1 VKKRDRNILGRRKR
15 NIAQRLERKQ
25 GVEIGEAPMLQGSAL
40 RYEMS
45 EKTRGIGCGG
55 IGAIHEMVLRLGLP
69 QAIDRAV
76 RLLKIHAPYFESD
89 HVLTLAYNVL
99 TGGTR
104 LEDIERLRTDEM
116 LLDALGAKKVP
127 DPTTAGDFLRR
138 FDGEAPLLALMETVN
153 DVRERAWKE
162 AARRDKHFF
171 DLATIEVDGTLSETL
186 GECKEGMD
194 ISYKG
199 VWGYAPLI
207 VSLAQTKEPLY
218 IVNRPGNTPSCED
231 AARWIDR
238 AIDLVSP
245 HFKEVQVRGDTDF
258 ALTKYLDKWDK
269 KAQFVFGYDAHANVV
284 EIAQSLDESRWERLE
299 RPAKYAVQTRERHRP
314 VNVKEEII
322 RQRRFK
328 NYRLVCEDVAEF
340 DYRPGACA
348 KTYRMVVVRKNIS
361 VEKGE
366 NVLFPEI
373 RYFFYITNIREDR
386 REAIVF
392 SANQRC
398 DQENLI
404 AQLKSGINAL
414 RAPSDGLY
422 SNWAYMV
429 IASLAWTL
437 KSWHA
442 MMMPD
447 EAKMKTALR
456 MEFRRYYQSFIG
468 LACQIVRGARRLTCR
483 LIGYHPDMETFL
495 RAFETIRALR
505 CGP

>member
-1 VKKRDRNILGRRKR
+1 
-15 NIAQRLERKQ
+15 
-25 GVEIGEAPMLQGSAL
+25 
-40 RYEMS
+40 
-45 EKTRGIGCGG
+45 
-55 IGAIHEMVLRLGLP
+55 
-69 QAIDRAV
+69 V

-104 LEDIERLRTDEM
+104 LEDIERFRTDEM

-138 FDGEAPLLALMETVN
+138 FDGEAPLLALMEAVN
-153 DVRERAWKE
+153 DVRERAWRE
-162 AARRDKHFF
+162 AARRDEHFF
-171 DLATIEVDGTLSETL
+171 DLATIEVDGTIAPTL

-199 VWGYAPLI
+199 TWGYAPLI

-218 IVNRPGNTPSCED
+218 IVNRPGNTPSNAD
-231 AARWIDR
+231 AACWIDR
-238 AIDLVSP
+238 AIDRVFGKFASIL
-245 HFKEVQVRGDTDF
+245 VRGDTDF
-258 ALTKYLDKWDK
+258 SLTHHLDKWDE
-269 KAQFVFGYDAHANVV
+269 KARFIFGYDAHRNVV
-284 EIAQSLDESRWERLE
+284 EIAQGLDESRWERLE
-299 RPAKYAVQTRERHRP
+299 RPAKYEVLTSERCRP
-314 VNVKEEII
+314 FNVKEEII
-322 RQRRFK
+322 RQRGYK
-328 NYRLVCEDVAEF
+328 NYRLECEDVAEF

-366 NVLFPEI
+366 DVLFPEI

-392 SANQRC
+392 SANKRC

-414 RAPSDGLY
+414 RAPSDGLH

-442 MMMPD
+442 MMMPG
-447 EAKMKTALR
+447 EAEMKTALR
-456 MEFRRYYQSFIG
+456 MEFRGYYHRFIG
-468 LACQIVRGARRLTCR
+468 LACQVVRGARRLTCR
-483 LIGYHPDMETFL
+483 LMGYHPDMETFL

-505 CGP
+505 CSP